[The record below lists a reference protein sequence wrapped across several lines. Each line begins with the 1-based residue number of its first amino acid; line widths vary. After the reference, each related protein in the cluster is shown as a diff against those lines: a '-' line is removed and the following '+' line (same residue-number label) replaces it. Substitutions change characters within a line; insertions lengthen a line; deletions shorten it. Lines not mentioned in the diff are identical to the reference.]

1 MTFRFAKCIFAV
13 ISKGLSD
20 KNKSRT
26 ANESIKMRIRSQKSL
41 STDIKRSKGHESQTA
56 SLLPWWFLLPWKLLL
71 STVCR
76 GHGFSRRLLHLQLL
90 RTEVGH
96 DGRRAAETHSQSP
109 RPLDDTLKS
118 GDPSAVWTLRIS
130 W

>member
-1 MTFRFAKCIFAV
+1 MTFSFVKCIFAV
-13 ISKGLSD
+13 ISKCLSD

-26 ANESIKMRIRSQKSL
+26 ASESIKMHIGSQTSL
-41 STDIKRSKGHESQTA
+41 STDIKRPKGHESQTA

-76 GHGFSRRLLHLQLL
+76 GHGFSRRLL
-90 RTEVGH
+90 RTEAGY

-109 RPLDDTLKS
+109 RPLHDTLKF